1 MAEFLPVGPDDA
13 HTAMWLSGLAA
24 RDALPALDQ
33 LNDPRYVPYRVGHAV
48 WAFLAS
54 HYGTRIVGATALDAA
69 RSGDPL
75 DAIERTTGASI
86 VDLSRDWQ
94 APIRAQHGGSAA
106 TRPGRLLVDGGDGR
120 RVTVNVAPAPSPSWV
135 SASHADE
142 PPPHCVYRCE
152 SAAAHVYGFTW
163 APSRLG
169 LFGT

>member
-69 RSGDPL
+69 RSRSIDPY
-75 DAIERTTGASI
+75 S
-86 VDLSRDWQ
+86 V
-94 APIRAQHGGSAA
+94 
-106 TRPGRLLVDGGDGR
+106 PGNRF
-120 RVTVNVAPAPSPSWV
+120 PA
-135 SASHADE
+135 DM
-142 PPPHCVYRCE
+142 
-152 SAAAHVYGFTW
+152 
-163 APSRLG
+163 
-169 LFGT
+169 LFGR